1 MSRRLNPHWG
11 AMTTLGWLDVL
22 GVGTFAVSGI
32 LGAAKKRLDLFG
44 ALAVAFICSLGG
56 GTLRDV
62 LLGLVPVF
70 WIRDS
75 TPALV
80 ALGCALGAFILLR
93 FVAFPARLL
102 LVLDALGLGVF
113 AVLGAN
119 RALEAGASL
128 GVAALMGTLS
138 GSAGGAMRDVL
149 CGDVPLVLRKEIYAT
164 AALAGALLFGVLL
177 RENAPREWALWGGAL
192 LTFGIRLAAI
202 KWKLGLPLA
211 REKIGE

>member
-1 MSRRLNPHWG
+1 
-11 AMTTLGWLDVL
+11 MTTLAWLNVL
-22 GVGTFAVSGI
+22 GVGTFAVSGV

-44 ALAVAFICSLGG
+44 ALAIAFICALGG

-70 WIRDS
+70 WIRDA

-80 ALGCALGAFILLR
+80 ALGCALGAFVLLH

-102 LVLDALGLGVF
+102 LVLDALGLSVF

-119 RALEAGASL
+119 RALETGASL

-164 AALAGALLFGVLL
+164 AALAGGLTFGVLV
-177 RENAPREWALWGGAL
+177 RMNAPREWALWSGAL

>member
-1 MSRRLNPHWG
+1 
-11 AMTTLGWLDVL
+11 MTTLGWLDVL
-22 GVGTFAVSGI
+22 GVGTFAVSGV

-44 ALAVAFICSLGG
+44 ALAVAFICALGG

-75 TPALV
+75 APALV
-80 ALGCALGAFILLR
+80 ALGCASGAFILLR

-119 RALEAGASL
+119 RALETGASL

-164 AALAGALLFGVLL
+164 AALAGALLFGILV
-177 RENAPREWALWGGAL
+177 RMNAPHEWALWSGAL

-202 KWKLGLPLA
+202 RWKLGLPLA
-211 REKIGE
+211 RERIGE

>member
-1 MSRRLNPHWG
+1 
-11 AMTTLGWLDVL
+11 MTTLGWLDVL
-22 GVGTFAVSGI
+22 GVGTFAVSGV
-32 LGAAKKRLDLFG
+32 LGAAHKKLDLFG
-44 ALAVAFICSLGG
+44 ALAVAFICALGG

-62 LLGLVPVF
+62 LLGLTPVF
-70 WIRDS
+70 WIRDA

-80 ALGCALGAFILLR
+80 ALGCASSAFVLVR
-93 FVAFPARLL
+93 FVTFPTRLL

-164 AALAGALLFGVLL
+164 AALAGALLFGILV
-177 RENAPREWALWGGAL
+177 RTNISHQNALWLGAA
-192 LTFGIRLAAI
+192 LTFGVRLAAI

-211 REKIGE
+211 QTRE